1 MNVDVFLKS
10 KSQENQLQEI
20 VKTLDL
26 YEDIQNEYLKSLFAV
41 MHQEF
46 NRLFKF
52 MFYKKKSN
60 NHYNAEE
67 SRKLIHFIK
76 LYKDMQYV
84 LKPTQYAFQINETY
98 NRFINICDEFL
109 VGSGGSDIPE
119 DLEEIP
125 LYEYEPI
132 FTMVEVVSVLN
143 PVNKGSYVLKNI
155 GEGSYATVH
164 KYKDE
169 FYKKI
174 FAVKKA
180 KKDLKPK
187 ELIRFKQEYEVMSKL
202 RSPYIIEVYRYDDE
216 DNKYYM
222 EYADETL
229 KKYIDSNNSTL
240 TIIERRNIANQVFR
254 AFQYIH
260 RRGYLHRDISFT
272 NVLLHH
278 YDNLSVVKIS
288 DFGLVKIEQSNLT
301 SIDSEIKGS
310 LNDSNLLAIGFE
322 NYSIEY
328 ETYAL
333 TRLIYYIM
341 TGKYNL
347 RSIKDGNVYKFVS
360 RGVSQDVSKR
370 FHNIEEM
377 MEAFNVAF
385 PALR

>member
-1 MNVDVFLKS
+1 MNVDVFLKR
-10 KSQENQLQEI
+10 KFEENQLQEM
-20 VKTLDL
+20 VKTFDL
-26 YEDIQNEYLKSLFAV
+26 YEDIQNKYLKSIFAV

-52 MFYKKKSN
+52 MFSKMKSN
-60 NHYNAEE
+60 NHYNAEQ
-67 SRKLIHFIK
+67 SRRLIHFIK
-76 LYKDMQYV
+76 LYKDMQYA
-84 LKPTQYAFQINETY
+84 LKSTQYTFRIVETY
-98 NRFINICDEFL
+98 DNLINICDKFL
-109 VGSGGSDIPE
+109 VESGGSDIP
-119 DLEEIP
+119 DNLEEIP
-125 LYEYEPI
+125 LKEYEPI
-132 FTMVEVVSVLN
+132 FMLAEVIAVPTPVS
-143 PVNKGSYVLKNI
+143 KGNYQLKNI
-155 GEGSYATVH
+155 GEGSYATVY

-169 FYKKI
+169 FYQKY

-180 KKDLKPK
+180 KKDLNPK
-187 ELIRFKQEYEVMSKL
+187 ELIRFKREYQVMLKL
-202 RSPYIIEVYRYDDE
+202 RSPYILDVYRYDDE

-229 KKYIDSNNSTL
+229 KKYIDTNNSKL

-260 RRGYLHRDISFT
+260 ESGYLHRDISFT

-278 YDNLSVVKIS
+278 YDSLSVVKIS
-288 DFGLVKIEQSNLT
+288 DFGLVKIEQSGLT
-301 SIDSEIKGS
+301 SIGSEVKGS
-310 LNDSNLLAIGFE
+310 LNDSNLLVIGFE
-322 NYSIEY
+322 NYTIEY

-347 RSIKDGNVYKFVS
+347 NFIKDKEIEKFVS

-377 MEAFNVAF
+377 IEAFNVAF
-385 PALR
+385 PASR